1 MGCDGFFVDRRDLEE
16 RKEKATAMRAH
27 WATVEN
33 GKRLMTMW
41 DIAKRGGSFGQGYEY
56 DWRDLCTLAK
66 VARISSDIV
75 PVDLSAVKDCNYE
88 FPLTT
93 EDLMDQSDYR
103 FMIIMDWETK
113 SVQEYSMDEI
123 EEIFYSEAEQ

>member
-1 MGCDGFFVDRRDLEE
+1 M
-16 RKEKATAMRAH
+16 
-27 WATVEN
+27 EN
-33 GKRLMTMW
+33 GKRLMAMW

-93 EDLMDQSDYR
+93 EDMMDQSDYR
-103 FMIIMDWETK
+103 FLIVMDWETK

-123 EEIFYSEAEQ
+123 EEIFYKED

>member
-16 RKEKATAMRAH
+16 RKEKATALRAH

-33 GKRLMTMW
+33 GRRLMDMW
-41 DIAKRGGSFGQGYEY
+41 AIAKRKGSFEQGYEY

-66 VARISSDIV
+66 VAMIGSDTI

-88 FPLTT
+88 FPHTL
-93 EDLMDQSDYR
+93 EDMMDQSDYR
-103 FMIIMDWETK
+103 FLIVLDWDTK

-123 EEIFYSEAEQ
+123 EEIFYKEDEE